1 MNNYQMFGYGQTYQP
16 QFQPY
21 APPRIHGRVVSSANE
36 IGVGDVPTDGTTG
49 WFPAYDGSC
58 VWGKRWNPNGS
69 IETICYRPEPVE
81 VPNLADDGI
90 AALTERVEALEAALA
105 KKPKRKEAAVDE
117 P

>member
-1 MNNYQMFGYGQTYQP
+1 MNNYQMYGYGQTYQP

-58 VWGKRWNPNGS
+58 VWGKRWNPNG
-69 IETICYRPEPVE
+69 TIQTVRYTPEPVE
-81 VPNLADDGI
+81 APQDEMAGLV
-90 AALTERVEALEAALA
+90 RKVEAKLSG
-105 KKPKRKEAAVDE
+105 KEVVVESD
-117 P
+117 